1 MRLAG
6 AQSAPV
12 SEEAALP
19 RIQQFLGNQRA
30 AEAAK
35 QELKTLKA
43 NAKITYMGE
52 FAARCIRKLWLVLRR
67 PGATGSRCG
76 YPTLLAPALRL
87 REEWPD

>member
-12 SEEAALP
+12 SEEVALP
-19 RIQQFLGNQRA
+19 RIQQFLANQRA
-30 AEAAK
+30 AETAK

-52 FAARCIRKLWLVLRR
+52 FADPMHPQAASCVLQR
-67 PGATGSRCG
+67 PGATAIQAWQPARFWRRRCG
-76 YPTLLAPALRL
+76 
-87 REEWPD
+87 